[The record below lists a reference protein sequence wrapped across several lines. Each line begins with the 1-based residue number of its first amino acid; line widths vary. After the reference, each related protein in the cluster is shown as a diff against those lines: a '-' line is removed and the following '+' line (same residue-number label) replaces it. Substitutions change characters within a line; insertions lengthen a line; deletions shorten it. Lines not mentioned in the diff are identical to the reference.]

1 MKMSASLEGR
11 LEEIQRLLNNLIVE
25 LSRGTPMI
33 VEGKKDAKALK
44 RLEVSGDIICAKAS
58 GKTSLGVLREVEK
71 RGRDEVILLM
81 DFDRRGRQ
89 LTRRLADDLERM
101 KIKPNLVFWRRLS
114 RLVGRDV
121 KDIEGLATYI
131 QTLKRKIG
139 KNILDVEQ

>member
-1 MKMSASLEGR
+1 MSASLRGR
-11 LEEIQRLLNNLIVE
+11 LEEIQRLLDNLIAQ

-33 VEGKKDAKALK
+33 VEGKKDTEALRK
-44 RLEVSGDIICAKAS
+44 LEVSGDIICAKAS
-58 GKTSLGVLREVEK
+58 GKTSLDVLREVEK
-71 RGRDEVILLM
+71 QGKDEVILLM

-89 LTRRLADDLERM
+89 LTRHLTDDLERM

-114 RLVGRDV
+114 SLVGKDV
-121 KDIEGLATYI
+121 KDIEGLPTYI